1 MTAHYKSISMSETAA
16 ERVLDGVDVA
26 KLQGTPFTKAK
37 SSVYR
42 RFGKRSLDISLI
54 ILSAPAVIMIVAI
67 LAILVSLDGG
77 NPFYKQKR
85 IGRNGRQYTMW
96 KLRSMVPD
104 ADARLDAYLTSNPK
118 ARIEWD
124 RDQKLKQD
132 PRITVFGR
140 FLRKSSL
147 DELPQ
152 LWNVFKGDMS
162 LVGPRPMMP
171 CQADIYPGT
180 AYFHLAPGITGSWQ
194 VSARNASTFADRARF
209 DTAYNQ
215 EISLWTDL
223 KLLVAT
229 VRVVLRATGH

>member
-1 MTAHYKSISMSETAA
+1 MTAYYKSITISEPASEHVSKHVEVAA
-16 ERVLDGVDVA
+16 PADVPE
-26 KLQGTPFTKAK
+26 TRE
-37 SSVYR
+37 SSWIYR
-42 RFGKRSLDISLI
+42 RFGKRALDLALI
-54 ILSAPAVIMIVAI
+54 IMAAPAVIVVIAV
-67 LAILVSLDGG
+67 LAILVSLDGSK
-77 NPFYKQKR
+77 PFYSQKR

-104 ADARLDAYLTSNPK
+104 ADARLEAFLASDPQ

-132 PRITVFGR
+132 PRITAFGR

-171 CQADIYPGT
+171 CQAVLYPGT
-180 AYFHLAPGITGSWQ
+180 AYFDLSPGITGSWQ
-194 VSARNASTFADRARF
+194 VSARNASTFADRAKF
-209 DTAYNQ
+209 DTSYKRDL
-215 EISLWTDL
+215 SLLTDV
-223 KLLVAT
+223 KLLIAT